1 MAGLRIGYAVSNPE
15 IADLLNRVRQPFNCN
30 SLALTSAIAV
40 MNDDAFVEK
49 VAENNRQEMKRYEAF
64 CQQYGLDF
72 IRLKVILLPLIL
84 NSCSINL

>member
-1 MAGLRIGYAVSNPE
+1 
-15 IADLLNRVRQPFNCN
+15 
-30 SLALTSAIAV
+30 

-49 VAENNRQEMKRYEAF
+49 VAENNRQEMKRYETF

-84 NSCSINL
+84 NSLPHQFMMYYCVKA